1 MYFSFFG
8 FRTLLTW
15 IFWSGSAKVPQQQGH
30 LRLTENSIRTSR
42 YLVQCQAHD
51 LETISSYNHHA
62 SPCEIIPTR
71 LSELHTRDSTSY
83 SYRERSLSWEDS
95 TCHLWE
101 PVGTQTINR
110 ITWLI
115 QKNKLSQSVCLV
127 TTMCST
133 RTHRTCRPRNIEHI
147 THCT

>member
-51 LETISSYNHHA
+51 LDTRSRYNHHA
-62 SPCEIIPTR
+62 SSCEIIPT
-71 LSELHTRDSTSY
+71 SELHTRNVSELG
-83 SYRERSLSWEDS
+83 RFNLSL
-95 TCHLWE
+95 
-101 PVGTQTINR
+101 VGTSGCSNDTIR
-110 ITWLI
+110 LR
-115 QKNKLSQSVCLV
+115 QKNKLTQSVCLV
-127 TTMCST
+127 TTTCST
-133 RTHRTCRPRNIEHI
+133 RTHRTCRPRNIKHI

>member
-1 MYFSFFG
+1 MYFSFLG

-30 LRLTENSIRTSR
+30 LRLTENSIRRSR

-71 LSELHTRDSTSY
+71 LSKLHTRDSTSY

-95 TCHLWE
+95 TCNLWE
-101 PVGTQTINR
+101 PVSNDTIR
-110 ITWLI
+110 LR

-127 TTMCST
+127 TTTCPT
-133 RTHRTCRPRNIEHI
+133 RTRRTCRPRNIKHI
-147 THCT
+147 MHHT